1 MQIYLSYCFSDEKI
15 VNRVRETLKS
25 NSLDVVENI
34 IDSTVGQSLTS
45 YVSEKISTSDAVLFF
60 ISKNSEKSAYLQYEM
75 SIAISNRSNGK
86 KVKLIPV
93 LLDRNVDIPFFLK
106 EFVYLDL
113 SDSAK
118 YEESME
124 KLLHGLDHV
133 DTVSVNEE
141 LSGKIH
147 SLEIEQAMLRL
158 QKAEYEHRK
167 QSLLHRTMTLFV
179 GVITVAIS
187 FISLLVLFWLTKSDA
202 SSFQEFSSYSGFA
215 GFILGSV
222 SSLVASILCI
232 LNFLK
237 NKGGEDVTGSEARH
251 DR

>member
-1 MQIYLSYCFSDEKI
+1 M
-15 VNRVRETLKS
+15 
-25 NSLDVVENI
+25 
-34 IDSTVGQSLTS
+34 TS

-118 YEESME
+118 FEESME

-147 SLEIEQAMLRL
+147 S
-158 QKAEYEHRK
+158 
-167 QSLLHRTMTLFV
+167 
-179 GVITVAIS
+179 
-187 FISLLVLFWLTKSDA
+187 
-202 SSFQEFSSYSGFA
+202 
-215 GFILGSV
+215 
-222 SSLVASILCI
+222 
-232 LNFLK
+232 
-237 NKGGEDVTGSEARH
+237 
-251 DR
+251 